1 MDRVNR
7 PLDKYV
13 LLFWML
19 ASISLVRFSHMTFR
33 EFIKDYFDF
42 GRQRE
47 LVWVFQL
54 KDYKLFLVA
63 YSNTL
68 RCFII
73 VLILTS
79 LLLAC

>member
-1 MDRVNR
+1 M
-7 PLDKYV
+7 

-19 ASISLVRFSHMTFR
+19 VSISLVRFSHMTFR
-33 EFIKDYFDF
+33 VFIKDYFDF

-63 YSNTL
+63 YSIP
-68 RCFII
+68 FA
-73 VLILTS
+73 V
-79 LLLAC
+79 LLLY